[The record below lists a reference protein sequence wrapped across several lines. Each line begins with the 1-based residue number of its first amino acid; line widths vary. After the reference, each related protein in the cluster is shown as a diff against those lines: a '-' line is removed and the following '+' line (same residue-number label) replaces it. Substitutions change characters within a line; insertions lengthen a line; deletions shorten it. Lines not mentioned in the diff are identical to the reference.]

1 MRRREEENAVKG
13 VYGEVV
19 AQRGGTSD
27 YMDGGYGYGTDYG
40 GDDSLA
46 GLGGTSDVGSG
57 IDETGADNS
66 GTDEQTDTRSAWEKY
81 RDEYIN
87 RYNGMYER
95 NGKRAMQDTLG
106 EISARTGGLASSY
119 AGAVAQETYDN
130 YMAQLADRY
139 PELAKAAYSMYQIDQ
154 AEAAKEAAALAET
167 QNRPRSSASRLIK
180 VYPEAE
186 AETQAA
192 PVGSGGSKTP
202 PKVPS
207 GVTSEEAAKQRE
219 QDIFQLYT
227 EILNSEVYSPT
238 AAWAAARA
246 EADGNS
252 ELMKDI
258 LLRYRRREQ

>member
-19 AQRGGTSD
+19 AQRGGASD

-40 GDDSLA
+40 GYDSLA

-57 IDETGADNS
+57 MDETGADNS

-95 NGKRAMQDTLG
+95 NGRRAMQDTLG

-154 AEAAKEAAALAET
+154 AEAAKEAAALAEI
-167 QNRPRSSASRLIK
+167 QNRAGQSRAKVIK
-180 VYPEAE
+180 VAE
-186 AETQAA
+186 PRQEEVAEKGSAGKQVQNT
-192 PVGSGGSKTP
+192 PVSVPKIQSSDMSG
-202 PKVPS
+202 
-207 GVTSEEAAKQRE
+207 EEE
-219 QDIFQLYT
+219 FLLYNELIAEHSIPQT
-227 EILNSEVYSPT
+227 V
-238 AAWAAARA
+238 AWAAAQA
-246 EADGNS
+246 AANGND
-252 ELMKDI
+252 ELYI
-258 LLRYRRREQ
+258 SLLDRYGVDRL

>member
-1 MRRREEENAVKG
+1 
-13 VYGEVV
+13 
-19 AQRGGTSD
+19 
-27 YMDGGYGYGTDYG
+27 
-40 GDDSLA
+40 
-46 GLGGTSDVGSG
+46 
-57 IDETGADNS
+57 
-66 GTDEQTDTRSAWEKY
+66 
-81 RDEYIN
+81 
-87 RYNGMYER
+87 
-95 NGKRAMQDTLG
+95 
-106 EISARTGGLASSY
+106 
-119 AGAVAQETYDN
+119 
-130 YMAQLADRY
+130 MAQLADRY